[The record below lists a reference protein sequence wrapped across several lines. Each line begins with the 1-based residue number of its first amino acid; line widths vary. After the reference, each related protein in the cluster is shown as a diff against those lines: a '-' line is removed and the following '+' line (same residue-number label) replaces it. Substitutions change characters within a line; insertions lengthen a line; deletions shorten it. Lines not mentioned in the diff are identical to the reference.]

1 MASYARIEDVTE
13 DLDHLHQRIDG
24 LTDDLDG
31 VKDSVPYLL
40 MGDEQS
46 HWPDD

>member
-1 MASYARIEDVTE
+1 MVLHSYARVE

-31 VKDSVPYLL
+31 VMDSVGLLL
-40 MGDEQS
+40 MSDEQS
-46 HWPDD
+46 FWSGG